1 MTGTV
6 CDSPKPRRWSHQILA
21 AEPGRDRDPLDP
33 CPLGHQAAL
42 SRHPSRAPC
51 SEQGWLVSWGL
62 SRIGHRT
69 PGATSASIANPPRD
83 QEPVRPCPQASVSPA
98 VKWEVGLSQ
107 WFPKLLSRNAAPRT
121 PVHRERMCPEQV
133 PRLHT
138 AGSAGA
144 LPGPAPL
151 AGLPAVWPGARPAFT
166 PQFPFCKAGTQQDPW
181 LCLGLNELISLRVVG
196 KNARRR

>member
-69 PGATSASIANPPRD
+69 PGATSASITNPPRD

-98 VKWEVGLSQ
+98 EKWEVGLSGFQ
-107 WFPKLLSRNAAPRT
+107 NSLAETRRPGLQSTGKECVPSGFRGGTRQAAREPCQARPRSPASQLCGLGRVLLSRLSFPSVKRGCSRT
-121 PVHRERMCPEQV
+121 
-133 PRLHT
+133 
-138 AGSAGA
+138 
-144 LPGPAPL
+144 
-151 AGLPAVWPGARPAFT
+151 
-166 PQFPFCKAGTQQDPW
+166 
-181 LCLGLNELISLRVVG
+181 LGCV
-196 KNARRR
+196 